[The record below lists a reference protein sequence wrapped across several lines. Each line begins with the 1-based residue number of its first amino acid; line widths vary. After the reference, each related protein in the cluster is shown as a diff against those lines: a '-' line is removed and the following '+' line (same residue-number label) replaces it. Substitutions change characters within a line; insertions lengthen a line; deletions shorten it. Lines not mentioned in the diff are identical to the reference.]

1 MPLPWSGIPFSG
13 PGISGKVRRISGTA
27 GSAQRVDVTGLADN
41 ERDYVPGIAE
51 DGELTFEIVSDNA
64 NLSLPSEGATGT
76 CTVGSISWPCMI
88 TGVDLNVGVGDAP
101 VVTVKVAAI
110 AS

>member
-64 NLSLPSEGATGT
+64 NLSLPAEGTIT
-76 CTVGSISWPCMI
+76 WPCMI

>member
-1 MPLPWSGIPFSG
+1 MPLPWSGISFSG

-27 GSAQRVDVTGLADN
+27 GSAQRVDVTGLQDTQ
-41 ERDYVPGIAE
+41 RDYVPGLKE
-51 DGELTFEIVSDNA
+51 GGELTFEIVCDNG
-64 NLSLPSEGATGT
+64 NLSLPAEGQTGS
-76 CTVGSISWPCMI
+76 CSVGSVSWNCMI

-110 AS
+110 R